1 MIDLLVILAVAGFLI
16 SLLPSKWPYLGSMGK
31 RLKHFWAEVSG
42 VATVTYVWPT
52 PIGSTGP
59 VTSPPTTALAAQV
72 NEVTALIQWIDADV
86 AATVT
91 HNFQLPITY
100 TFPYPNCAQFKPQV
114 ILNYISFVTGAPA
127 ALFIGSY
134 NPTNIVVQKTNL
146 ASTAGTVLV
155 VMRRPWQASQ

>member
-1 MIDLLVILAVAGFLI
+1 MIEKYALLAIAGFI
-16 SLLPSKWPYLGSMGK
+16 ASLLPSQWPKLRK
-31 RLKHFWAEVSG
+31 FWREVTG
-42 VATVTYVWPT
+42 TATVTYVWPT

-91 HNFQLPITY
+91 HNFQLPVTY
-100 TFPYPNCAQFKPQV
+100 TFPYPNCAQYKPQV
-114 ILNYISFVTGAPA
+114 ILNYISYVTGAPA
-127 ALFIGSY
+127 ALYIGSF
-134 NPTNIVVQKTNL
+134 NSTNIVVQKTNL

-155 VMRRPWQASQ
+155 VMRRPWQESQ